1 MTTGRINQVAVR
13 TWRGCPV
20 KLWRITGPDFQRYGN
35 KLGSDNLAWDI
46 GPGVNRQNFLSGLLF
61 SGFCTENFTHGHRNQ
76 PSSKTFVGIGKSEDL
91 QHTCS
96 LTNLPSYKW
105 GRSPDSRWRKICVFW
120 HSWGV
125 FFPWFYCFGDS
136 VLLLDM
142 KNPKYPTKII
152 FVDDFFGVLCFIH
165 VFTSWKNTK
174 GGGVSSEILSAITW
188 RSLDLDWKLQKADI
202 CFVAQ
207 HTFRKICA

>member
-76 PSSKTFVGIGKSEDL
+76 PRSKTFVGIGKSEDL

-125 FFPWFYCFGDS
+125 FSLDFTALVIVFCCWIWKIQNIPQKLFLLMIFLVCFVSSMFSRAG
-136 VLLLDM
+136 
-142 KNPKYPTKII
+142 KTPR
-152 FVDDFFGVLCFIH
+152 
-165 VFTSWKNTK
+165 
-174 GGGVSSEILSAITW
+174 GGG
-188 RSLDLDWKLQKADI
+188 
-202 CFVAQ
+202 
-207 HTFRKICA
+207 FRRKFCRQ

>member
-1 MTTGRINQVAVR
+1 
-13 TWRGCPV
+13 
-20 KLWRITGPDFQRYGN
+20 
-35 KLGSDNLAWDI
+35 
-46 GPGVNRQNFLSGLLF
+46 
-61 SGFCTENFTHGHRNQ
+61 
-76 PSSKTFVGIGKSEDL
+76 
-91 QHTCS
+91 
-96 LTNLPSYKW
+96 LPSYKW
-105 GRSPDSRWRKICVFW
+105 GGSPDSRWRKICVFW

-174 GGGVSSEILSAITW
+174 GGGGFVGNSVGN
-188 RSLDLDWKLQKADI
+188 KLT
-202 CFVAQ
+202 FVR
-207 HTFRKICA
+207 FWLKIAKSRYMLCGPTYI